1 MRSRVLAL
9 LVLEFM
15 LVVMMDRAGLA
26 LAQPTQPPAGRGC
39 IGIKTARGASA
50 GRQGPPEGKGP
61 PPFTDD
67 LPAAN
72 VPPFGGCAWAL

>member
-1 MRSRVLAL
+1 MAL
-9 LVLEFM
+9 LVLALM
-15 LVVMMDRAGLA
+15 LVVMMAFAGLA
-26 LAQPTQPPAGRGC
+26 LAKPTQPPAGRGC
-39 IGIKTARGASA
+39 IGIETARGVSA

-72 VPPFGGCAWAL
+72 VPPFGGRD